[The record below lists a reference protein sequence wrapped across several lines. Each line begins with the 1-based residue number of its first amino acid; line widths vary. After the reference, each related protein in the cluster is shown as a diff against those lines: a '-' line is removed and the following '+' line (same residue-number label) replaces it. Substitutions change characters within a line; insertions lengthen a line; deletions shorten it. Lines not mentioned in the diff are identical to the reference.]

1 MLRVSE
7 WGPENDTTLELECS
21 VRVLQMENNGK
32 GVISSF
38 LIRIDCLIWTWVEL
52 CSWIYGRMGS
62 SISWLICAFFFMFY
76 GCIIRTLER
85 RLKPIVKPQIQE
97 EQCGYCS
104 GRGTGDQLFTLAE
117 LLEGS
122 CEFSPFY
129 MCPVVLE
136 KVCLMGILLEN
147 RVLRLLLQAIQS
159 LYNQSESSVPIFG
172 RKSNTSSYF
181 IIDSLWDF

>member
-1 MLRVSE
+1 
-7 WGPENDTTLELECS
+7 
-21 VRVLQMENNGK
+21 
-32 GVISSF
+32 
-38 LIRIDCLIWTWVEL
+38 
-52 CSWIYGRMGS
+52 MGS
-62 SISWLICAFFFMFY
+62 SISWFICAFLLCFMVVSSELWR
-76 GCIIRTLER
+76 GDSNQLSN
-85 RLKPIVKPQIQE
+85 
-97 EQCGYCS
+97 CS
-104 GRGTGDQLFTLAE
+104 GRGTVDQLFTLAE

-181 IIDSLWDF
+181 IIDSL